1 MRGAFRF
8 LEDLNSAWTCSK
20 VKSCLE
26 QTEGYGFLLLVLW
39 KPDSWFGQMTE
50 GSWSGIKQI
59 SPPRMRQ
66 TATGEVPL
74 NFHVLKL
81 SFSSFPWPTEPS
93 SSAQGIMGKVC
104 QFSRI
109 WHLWMILSQHLF
121 FRGPPER
128 LAWRLMLTLTLTV
141 WPFFELNCKHK
152 WWNLLAKLSLS
163 LEF

>member
-8 LEDLNSAWTCSK
+8 LEDLNSAWTCPK

-26 QTEGYGFLLLVLW
+26 QTEGYRFLLLVSLTAGLDRW
-39 KPDSWFGQMTE
+39 LRAVEAGWNKSA
-50 GSWSGIKQI
+50 
-59 SPPRMRQ
+59 PPRMCQ

-74 NFHVLKL
+74 NFQVLKL
-81 SFSSFPWPTEPS
+81 SFSSFSWPTEPS

-109 WHLWMILSQHLF
+109 WHLWVILSQGLF
-121 FRGPPER
+121 FKGPPER

-141 WPFFELNCKHK
+141 WPFFGLNCKHT